1 MMTDPIADMLT
12 RIRNAQR
19 ADKVSVV
26 IPASRTKR
34 GISDVLRDEGYIER
48 YEERTLDDKPV
59 LELFLKYYA
68 GRPVIENIQRVS
80 KPGCRRYKGKDG
92 LPSVAGGLG
101 VAIIST
107 SQGIMSDRVA
117 RQTGI
122 GGDVLCVVS

>member
-92 LPSVAGGLG
+92 FPSVAGGLG

-122 GGDVLCVVS
+122 GGEVLCVVS